1 MQRPVGWLAAILL
14 ALGLGVGLGWAPRDA
29 VQGNVQRIMYV
40 HVPALLTGY
49 VAIGGALVASV
60 LYLWTRRAAWD
71 RVAAAAGELA
81 VCFVGLTLATR
92 SIWGHPRWGTWWTW
106 DARLTSTAILF
117 VIYLGYLLLRS
128 VVDDPERAA
137 TYAAVLGI
145 VGALDV
151 PIIHFSVQWWR
162 TLHQPATI
170 LRPQAPTMDA
180 AMLVAL
186 MVNLAAFIC
195 TFAYLAIRRYRLLTL
210 EAEVAERAWGVRPL
224 RPADPGA
231 SRF

>member
-1 MQRPVGWLAAILL
+1 MARLLGGLSILLLLAGLAA
-14 ALGLGVGLGWAPRDA
+14 AFGYAPRDA
-29 VQGNVQRIMYV
+29 AQGNVQRIMYV
-40 HVPALLTGY
+40 HVPAVLTAY
-49 VAIGGALVASV
+49 LAIAVVLVASIR
-60 LYLWTRRAAWD
+60 YLWVRNPAWD

-81 VCFVGLTLATR
+81 VCFIALTLATG
-92 SIWGHPRWGTWWTW
+92 SIWGKPTWGTWWTW
-106 DARLTSTAILF
+106 DARLTSAALLF

-210 EAEVAERAWGVRPL
+210 EAEVAERAWGVRP
-224 RPADPGA
+224 
-231 SRF
+231 